1 MPIQFSKRAEAD
13 LASIGDFIAKDSL
26 TYAAKFTDEIVT
38 ILVRQLGVSPKSGR
52 PGRVE
57 GTRELIIRH
66 NYIVAYRLKKE
77 GIVIVTILHTARL
90 WPKLCRK

>member
-26 TYAAKFTDEIVT
+26 AYAAKFTDEIIT
-38 ILVRQLGVSPKSGR
+38 ILTTLLESSPKSGR
-52 PGRVE
+52 PGRVV

-66 NYIVAYRLKKE
+66 NYIVAYRVKKE
-77 GIVIVTILHTARL
+77 GIVIVTIRHTSRL
-90 WPKLCRK
+90 WPKTM